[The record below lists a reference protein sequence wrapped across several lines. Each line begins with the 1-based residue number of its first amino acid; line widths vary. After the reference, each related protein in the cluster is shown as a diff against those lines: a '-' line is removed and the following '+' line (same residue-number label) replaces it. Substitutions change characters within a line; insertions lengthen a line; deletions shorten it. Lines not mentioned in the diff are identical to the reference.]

1 MAPILALCPGQGSQ
15 KPMMGMDY
23 YQQSTLVRDL
33 FTLASDITNIDAY
46 KLLSE
51 GSEDDLKQT
60 KATQLAV
67 TLATRSAD
75 IRLQELGMEC
85 IAYSGFSLG
94 ELAAYASAGIFD
106 DEALFR
112 IIQKRAALMDEQAQK
127 AQKQYGNL
135 SMAAVIGL
143 DYQAVSELLEKEPI
157 ELVYAAND
165 NGPTQV
171 VISGLERSILQAKS
185 ILQEKGA
192 RRVIPLKVSG
202 PFHTPFMEGA
212 TESFR
217 SFLAD
222 LQFNDPA
229 VKVISSV
236 DGSIITNRQEAKDY
250 LAKQLAKPVRWMSAM
265 QEIAK
270 IAEQSGAR
278 VAEIGYGT
286 VLSSL
291 CKNSSLNLDCLSLTD
306 ETALQ
311 AYAKEQ
317 HHE

>member
-1 MAPILALCPGQGSQ
+1 MAPIIALCPGQGSQ
-15 KPMMGMDY
+15 KPKMALDY
-23 YQQSTLVRDL
+23 YQMSKRVQEL
-33 FTLASDITNIDAY
+33 FTLASDITKIDAF

-51 GSEDDLKQT
+51 GTEDNLKQT
-60 KATQLAV
+60 QATQLAV
-67 TLATRSAD
+67 TLATRSAVF
-75 IRLQELGMEC
+75 RLDELGHSP

-106 DEALFR
+106 DQTLFR
-112 IIQKRAALMDEQAQK
+112 IIQKRSSLMDEQAQK
-127 AQKQYGNL
+127 AHKQYGNL

-143 DYQAVSELLEKEPI
+143 DYETVFQAI
-157 ELVYAAND
+157 EQEQLQGVYAAND

-171 VISGLERSILQAKS
+171 VISGLEASIAEAKS
-185 ILQEKGA
+185 LLQQKGA

-222 LQFNDPA
+222 LPFNNPD

-236 DGSIITNRQEAKDY
+236 DGSFIMNKEEARDH
-250 LAKQLAKPVRWMSAM
+250 LSRQLAKPVRWREVM
-265 QEIAK
+265 QVVASLAK
-270 IAEQSGAR
+270 ATGSQ
-278 VAEIGYGT
+278 VAEIGYGN

-291 CKNSSLNLDCLSLTD
+291 CKNSALPINCLSLTE

-311 AYAKEQ
+311 TYAKEQ